1 MSERPLAIVP
11 AWRWWTGLLLVAA
24 VAVYLSSLAYAEGL
38 PQVFRVVPQF
48 DKVVHFTVAGLLASF
63 LDGALGRRA
72 LFAGSRLA
80 VPLAAVLALGTVAA
94 LFWAVRSGQFE
105 DLEGPAHRILMDDDT
120 LASERSPERSP
131 ERPPEP

>member
-80 VPLAAVLALGTVAA
+80 VPLAAVLVLVPAA
-94 LFWAVRSGQFE
+94 IEEYMQRYSTYRTSSIWDFAA
-105 DLEGPAHRILMDDDT
+105 DLAGVVVLVT
-120 LASERSPERSP
+120 LSRRAAQ
-131 ERPPEP
+131 